1 MKQICQLDNVIQEY
15 AWGSH
20 TMIAGLLGLPSPS
33 EAPQA
38 ELWMGA
44 HPKAPSGIV
53 TGGER
58 RSLAAEVDASPADT
72 LGTRVSKQFGGR
84 LPFLFKVLAA
94 AEPLSIQAHPT
105 LAQAREGFARENE
118 ANIPVDAPHRNY
130 RDDNHKPEI
139 ICALTPFWALNGFRS
154 PDTIAATLGEMGV
167 DEIGPETAALAM
179 EANED
184 GMKAFFSALMT
195 MDAGRQRRAVE
206 QAVEFA
212 APRKGQADV
221 WDWTLRLNEKYPGD
235 IGVLS
240 PFILNLLR
248 LEPGEAMLLHAGQLH
263 AYLDGLGIELMAN
276 SDNVLRGGLTPKH
289 VDVPELLRVL
299 EFEETQIKILRP
311 GERGAYPSDVGE
323 FRLSVIE
330 AAPDRPHES
339 GAEEGRG
346 IEVMICT
353 DGECTVTGDDGTA
366 MNVRK
371 GVSFVVPAA
380 VASYSIEGA
389 ATLYRASVPQGDQL

>member
-15 AWGSH
+15 AWGSR

-44 HPKAPSGIV
+44 HPRAPSGVV
-53 TGGER
+53 TGGKR
-58 RSLAAEVDASPADT
+58 RSLAAAIDASPADT

-105 LAQAREGFARENE
+105 LAQAREGFAREND
-118 ANIPVDAPHRNY
+118 AGIPIDAPHRNY

-167 DEIGPETAALAM
+167 DEIGSETAALAM

-195 MDAGRQRRAVE
+195 MGASRQRRAVE
-206 QAVEFA
+206 QAVAFA
-212 APRKGQADV
+212 APRAGQADV

-299 EFEETQIKILRP
+299 DFEETRIKILRP
-311 GERGAYPSDVGE
+311 DERGAYPSDVGE
-323 FRLSVIE
+323 FRLSVVE
-330 AAPDRPHES
+330 AAPDRPYQS
-339 GAEEGRG
+339 GFEEGRG

-353 DGECTVTGDDGTA
+353 DGECTVAGDDGTA
-366 MNVRK
+366 MKVRK

-389 ATLYRASVPQGDQL
+389 ATLYRASVPQGDQR

>member
-1 MKQICQLDNVIQEY
+1 MKQICPLDNVIQEY
-15 AWGSH
+15 AWGSR
-20 TMIAGLLGLPSPS
+20 TMIADLLGRPSPS
-33 EAPQA
+33 DVPQA

-44 HPKAPSGIV
+44 HPKAPSDVV
-53 TGGER
+53 TGCER
-58 RSLAAEVDASPADT
+58 RSLAAEIEAAPANT
-72 LGTRVSKQFGGR
+72 LGKRVSKQFGGR

-118 ANIPVDAPHRNY
+118 AGTPIDAPHRNY

-139 ICALTPFWALNGFRS
+139 ICALTPFWALNGFRP
-154 PDTIAATLGEMGV
+154 PDTIAATIAEMGV
-167 DEIGPETAALAM
+167 GEIGPETAALALKP
-179 EANED
+179 NED

-195 MDAGRQRRAVE
+195 MEVSRQRRAVE

-212 APRKGQADV
+212 ARRTGQADV

-299 EFEETQIKILRP
+299 DFEETRIKVLRP
-311 GERGAYPSDVGE
+311 DERGAYPSDVRE

-330 AAPDRPHES
+330 TAPDHPYEGGS
-339 GAEEGRG
+339 EEGRG
-346 IEVMICT
+346 IEVLVCT
-353 DGECTVTGDDGTA
+353 EGECTVTGADGAA
-366 MNVRK
+366 MSVRK

-380 VASYSIEGA
+380 VASYKVDGA
-389 ATLYRASVPQGDQL
+389 ATLYRASVPQGDQH